1 MSFPFYG
8 QDGYLRST
16 VVNVFDKFCLKLVSR
31 QFIQIKILFLIQL
44 FLLLIGSQLIT
55 FQLLEFQFIIHA
67 SLLSAYRQAGC
78 FPLPQSMRHFL

>member
-1 MSFPFYG
+1 MPFPFYG

-55 FQLLEFQFIIHA
+55 FQLLEFQFIIMMV
-67 SLLSAYRQAGC
+67 R
-78 FPLPQSMRHFL
+78 

>member
-1 MSFPFYG
+1 MPFPFYG

-67 SLLSAYRQAGC
+67 DRLLRQPSSEFERAA
-78 FPLPQSMRHFL
+78 

>member
-1 MSFPFYG
+1 MPFPFYG

-44 FLLLIGSQLIT
+44 SFCSSV
-55 FQLLEFQFIIHA
+55 A
-67 SLLSAYRQAGC
+67 SL
-78 FPLPQSMRHFL
+78 

>member
-1 MSFPFYG
+1 MPFPFYG

-44 FLLLIGSQLIT
+44 FLLLIGSQLMVRNLSYTVLSVSSPIPISY
-55 FQLLEFQFIIHA
+55 FIY
-67 SLLSAYRQAGC
+67 S
-78 FPLPQSMRHFL
+78 